1 MDRNRRILGAAA
13 AAGCV
18 SRWSLARLLF
28 MGGAV
33 AAASPVAA
41 RGLPLLLAEEA
52 PELERLDV
60 GRYLVS
66 EKLDGVRASWDGQ
79 SLRFRSGAAVDAPPD
94 WLKSLP
100 AQPLD
105 GELWLGRSRFEQVSA
120 LTRRQGGTLPQ
131 WSAVRYVVFEL
142 PGAEG
147 TFQDRVAQLLALHR
161 RQGVPSWVP
170 AEQRRLTTAREVQ
183 AWHDEVLRQGGEGLM
198 LHLAEAPYLTGR
210 RPELL
215 KLKPWQDDE
224 ATVIAHLPGRGR
236 HAGRVGALRV
246 RDRLGAEFSLGS
258 GLSDAEREVPPPVGA
273 RVTYRY
279 RGRTSRGLPRFAT
292 FWRVSPAL

>member
-1 MDRNRRILGAAA
+1 
-13 AAGCV
+13 
-18 SRWSLARLLF
+18 

-41 RGLPLLLAEEA
+41 KGLPLLLAEEA

-60 GRYLVS
+60 GRYLAS
-66 EKLDGVRASWDGQ
+66 EKLDGVRAYWDGQ
-79 SLRFRSGAAVDAPPD
+79 SLRFRSGVAVDAPAD

-100 AQPLD
+100 ARPLD
-105 GELWLGRSRFEQVSA
+105 GELWLGRGQFEQVSA
-120 LTRRQGGTLPQ
+120 LSRRQGGTLVQ
-131 WSAVRYVVFEL
+131 WSGVRYVVYEL
-142 PGAEG
+142 PGAAG
-147 TFQDRVAQLLALHR
+147 SFQDRVARLFELHR
-161 RQGVPSWVP
+161 RQGTSAWHP
-170 AEQRRLTTAREVQ
+170 AQQRRLTTVREVQ

-198 LHLAEAPYLTGR
+198 LHLADAPYVTGR

-215 KLKPWQDDE
+215 KVKPWQDDE

-236 HAGRVGALRV
+236 HVGRVGALRV

-258 GLSDAEREVPPPVGA
+258 GLSDAERETPPPVGTW
-273 RVTYRY
+273 VTYRY

-292 FWRVSPAL
+292 FWRVSHAL